1 MKITNLKKTYDGK
14 VVLNIDELEFEEGKI
29 YAIVGANGSGKSTL
43 VRAMAGTVMPDDRK
57 KVSFDGMSYCYMPQK
72 NHAFKMSTEKN
83 VLIGAKN
90 DAATRERARELMSE
104 LKIDTL
110 AKEKA
115 HRLSGG
121 ETAKMALCRTV
132 LSDAQV
138 LLLDEPTAAMD
149 IESTLAAEEIIR
161 RVNKEKGTTIIMIT
175 HSLSQAR
182 RLSDRIVLM
191 KDGKVVETGETE
203 KVLNAQEKEETK
215 EFLEFF
221 GSDK

>member
-1 MKITNLKKTYDGK
+1 MKINNLKKTYDRK
-14 VVLNIDELEFEEGKI
+14 VVLDIDELEFEEGKI

-43 VRAMAGTVMPDDRK
+43 IRAMAGTITTDDRHR
-57 KVSFDGMSYCYMPQK
+57 VSFGGKTHAYMPQR

-83 VLIGAKN
+83 VLLGSKKD
-90 DAATRERARELMSE
+90 DAAKERAASLMKE
-104 LKIDTL
+104 LKIDGL
-110 AKEKA
+110 AKAGA
-115 HRLSGG
+115 HKLSGG

-161 RVNKEKGTTIIMIT
+161 RVNRESGATIIMIT

-182 RLSDRIVLM
+182 RLSDMLVFM
-191 KDGKVVETGETE
+191 KDGKVIETGETK
-203 KVLNAQEKEETK
+203 KVLNAPEEAETK